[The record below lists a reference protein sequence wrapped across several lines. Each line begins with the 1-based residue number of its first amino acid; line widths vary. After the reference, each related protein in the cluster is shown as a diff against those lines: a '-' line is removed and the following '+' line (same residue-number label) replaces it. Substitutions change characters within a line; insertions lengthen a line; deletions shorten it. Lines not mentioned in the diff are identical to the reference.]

1 MGESHSVDYSEEF
14 YKRHSQRYSEVS
26 HQLLQSVYGW
36 PSHPALKTDM
46 NLLEW
51 LRAFETAKNEL
62 DPSDI
67 VIAVLAG
74 DWRELEIALN
84 SEKHEGYVPPWQIPD
99 ADQVAELGRYHGHKI
114 LRGPTDSDLRMYL
127 VELKSWGCFVR
138 AQCKGDQDLRIDVS
152 TISVERAREILNEN
166 PNHFPTEPDEE
177 SKLRKLQTCVELEI
191 YARIEFRIKNPSR
204 ALRVVQSEV
213 STPSAS
219 PWRTK
224 LLAIPV
230 SKTERD
236 RVTP

>member
-1 MGESHSVDYSEEF
+1 MGESQSVDYSEEF

-62 DPSDI
+62 DPLDK

-127 VELKSWGCFVR
+127 VELKS
-138 AQCKGDQDLRIDVS
+138 
-152 TISVERAREILNEN
+152 
-166 PNHFPTEPDEE
+166 
-177 SKLRKLQTCVELEI
+177 
-191 YARIEFRIKNPSR
+191 
-204 ALRVVQSEV
+204 
-213 STPSAS
+213 
-219 PWRTK
+219 
-224 LLAIPV
+224 
-230 SKTERD
+230 
-236 RVTP
+236 